1 MQDNSQHKNS
11 ILIVDDKPQNIQ
23 LIGTLLRNKYNLYV
37 ADNGEKA
44 IKIAMDKKPDLILL
58 DIMMPGLSGFEVCR
72 ILKSNI
78 DTTEI
83 PVIFLTAKNESED
96 IVTGFSLGAV
106 DYITKPF
113 KKEEVLVRIS
123 THIKLKE
130 TEIELKKR
138 NQEKDKFFSIIAH
151 DLKNPLSGFMGLTE
165 MVMNKADNFSMDEL
179 KHYIQIM
186 NSSASQLYK
195 LLANLLEWARL
206 QMGNVKFEPI
216 YNNLFELAEKVIY
229 LSKRN
234 IEKKNIKVENTI
246 PDNFGFVFDL
256 NMLESVLRNL
266 ISNAVKFTKTG
277 GCISISVKT
286 EEGNVIISVKDSGIG
301 MPDTLKNKIF
311 KLAEIVSR
319 RGTNGEESTGLGL
332 ILCKD
337 LIETNNGK
345 IWFES
350 EIEKGTT
357 FFISLP
363 FVKE

>member
-1 MQDNSQHKNS
+1 MQEINIHKNS
-11 ILIVDDKPQNIQ
+11 ILIVDDQPQNIQ

-44 IKIAMDKKPDLILL
+44 IKIAIDKKPDLILL
-58 DIMMPGLSGFEVCR
+58 DIMMPSLSGFEVCR
-72 ILKSNI
+72 ILKSNT
-78 DTTEI
+78 DTLEI

-113 KKEEVLVRIS
+113 KREEVLVRIAN
-123 THIKLKE
+123 HIKLKE
-130 TEIELKKR
+130 TENELKKR
-138 NQEKDKFFSIIAH
+138 NQEKDRFFSIIAH

-165 MVMNKADNFSMDEL
+165 MVMEKIDNFKQDEL
-179 KHYIQIM
+179 KHYIEIM

-206 QMGNVKFEPI
+206 QMGNVKFEPT
-216 YNNLFELAEKVIY
+216 YNNLSELVDKVFY
-229 LSKRN
+229 LLKGN
-234 IEKKNIKVENTI
+234 TEKKSIKVENNI
-246 PDNFGFVFDL
+246 SENLGFVFDL

-266 ISNAVKFTKTG
+266 ISNAVKFTKPEG
-277 GCISISVKT
+277 SISVSAKT
-286 EEGNVIISVKDSGIG
+286 EDGNVIISVKDTGIG
-301 MPDTLKNKIF
+301 MPDKLKNKIF
-311 KLAEIVSR
+311 KLSEIVSR

-337 LIETNNGK
+337 LVERNNGK

-350 EIEKGTT
+350 EIETGTT
-357 FFISLP
+357 FYISLP
-363 FVKE
+363 YVQE